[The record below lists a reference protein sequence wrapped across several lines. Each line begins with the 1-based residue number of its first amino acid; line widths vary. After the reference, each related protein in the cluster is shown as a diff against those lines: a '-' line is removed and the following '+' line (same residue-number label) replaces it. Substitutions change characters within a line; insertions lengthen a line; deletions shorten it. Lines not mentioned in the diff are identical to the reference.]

1 VGYATT
7 IPKIDFFQTSLI
19 YIYIYI
25 LYILIIVVLY
35 ILIIVVLILLIIEV
49 LLLIIVATIINNYN
63 TKININMYR
72 LRNLATEKANR

>member
-1 VGYATT
+1 MGYATT
-7 IPKIDFFQTSLI
+7 IPKIDFFQTSL
-19 YIYIYI
+19 IYIYI